1 MNGGG
6 GGGGMMTIVEVWY
19 WWRDGSSCDRM
30 GVMVVEVILEV
41 AKVVC

>member
-1 MNGGG
+1 
-6 GGGGMMTIVEVWY
+6 MMTIVEVWY
-19 WWRDGSSCDRM
+19 WWRDGSSCDRMGDGSSCDRM